1 MRIKPEQL
9 QNELR
14 KSLQPIYLVC
24 GDEPLQVGEAA
35 DAIRA
40 AARQA
45 GYTVREVINI
55 EHGNEWGQL
64 VEEADALSIFAD
76 QKLIDLRLSSSKPG
90 TEGGKAL
97 VEYCQRLHA
106 DTLLLMTSG
115 KLDAATQ
122 KNQWF
127 QTIDRIGAVVQIWPL
142 QGQDLLSWLQ
152 RRAEAKG
159 MQIEQDAVKCLA
171 ARIEGNLLAAAQ
183 EVEKLFILHGPVKL
197 SKIMIENAVADS
209 ARFDVFKLT
218 DALLGGKLNRA
229 NKILYGLKAE
239 GIAAPVVLWALGREA
254 RVLFNVKSE
263 LRQGSHQEVVFKKYQ
278 IWDNRIPL
286 IHQAVKRLDFKQIQ
300 SLLLAS
306 AKADAQIKGQL
317 AGNCWDT
324 LFEICSRFCLPEFAD
339 FSVKAKGRV

>member
-9 QNELR
+9 QSELR

-40 AARQA
+40 AAKQA
-45 GYTVREVINI
+45 GYTVREVINV

-64 VEEADALSIFAD
+64 AEEADSLSIFAD
-76 QKLIDLRLSSSKPG
+76 QKLIDLRLPSAKPG
-90 TEGGKAL
+90 HEGGKVL
-97 VEYCQRLHA
+97 VDYCQRLPS
-106 DTLLLMTSG
+106 DTLLLMTAG
-115 KLDAATQ
+115 KLDAAAQ
-122 KNQWF
+122 KTQWF
-127 QTIDRIGAVVQIWPL
+127 QSIDRAGAVVQVWSL
-142 QGQDLLSWLQ
+142 QGPDLLSWLH

-159 MQIEQDAVKCLA
+159 MQIEQDAVKSLA

-197 SKIMIENAVADS
+197 SKGMIENAVADS
-209 ARFDVFKLT
+209 ARFDVFKLA

-239 GIAAPVVLWALGREA
+239 GVAAPVVLWALSREV
-254 RVLFNVKSE
+254 RILFNVKSE
-263 LRQGSHQEVVFKKYQ
+263 LRQGSHQEAVFKKYQ
-278 IWDNRIPL
+278 IWDKRIPL
-286 IHQAVKRLDFKQIQ
+286 VHDAVKRLNVIQIQ

-324 LFEICSRFCLPEFAD
+324 LFEICSRFCLPEIAD
-339 FSVKAKGRV
+339 FALKA